1 MVLMMT
7 MGGGKQQQRW
17 EWCED
22 TVEKNKKDNSR
33 NSVEGR
39 WSVVDD
45 LGTGAVIL

>member
-22 TVEKNKKDNSR
+22 ALEKKKDNSC
-33 NSVEGR
+33 NSIEGR

-45 LGTGAVIL
+45 LATGAVIL